1 MRHDVRL
8 VRALSALRRLLG
20 SRRWAPVTT
29 GQELADF
36 VAAQTAYVAQRS
48 VIEYCRART
57 GLNWEKLALERQFLE
72 HLEVC
77 RWEAYAIV
85 LAEVAELA
93 LIRLRRDRAAD
104 PQAYLPGLIAA
115 GHAALVRHPVPG
127 HRSTWT
133 DAAEAIERHLAR
145 AVLAAPRPVHLLG
158 LQSADAIFDL
168 LPIHADLRPQ
178 DRDVALLR
186 CARAR
191 GSAAGAC
198 QRRIGRSRA
207 LVPTVPMLGRRHSRA
222 LRPLLARLSSQQPRP
237 TPARRNTASVVRR
250 QCRPPHSPSS
260 AASPWLAVRCQA
272 WSPPG
277 RR

>member
-8 VRALSALRRLLG
+8 AQAVSVLRRIFG

-29 GQELADF
+29 GEELADF

-57 GLNWEKLALERQFLE
+57 GLNWEKLSLEQTFLDR
-72 HLEVC
+72 LEVC

-93 LIRLRRDRAAD
+93 LIRLRRDGVAD
-104 PQAYLPGLIAA
+104 PEAYLPGLVAA
-115 GHAALVRHPVPG
+115 AQAALLRHPVPS
-127 HRSTWT
+127 HRTDWG

-158 LQSADAIFDL
+158 IGSADAIFDL

-178 DRDVALLR
+178 DREMFRNSVRFAICGAFDAMSRCMEVAALEAALL
-186 CARAR
+186 AH
-191 GSAAGAC
+191 GGE
-198 QRRIGRSRA
+198 QRPA
-207 LVPTVPMLGRRHSRA
+207 
-222 LRPLLARLSSQQPRP
+222 P
-237 TPARRNTASVVRR
+237 TPEHGAR
-250 QCRPPHSPSS
+250 
-260 AASPWLAVRCQA
+260 
-272 WSPPG
+272 
-277 RR
+277 